1 MDRETTLLMQRAA
14 EKLDHHFNGLAQ
26 GVDRKV
32 GFILVVYPYGE
43 GQMHPW
49 SSAARCAVPFVD
61 RIEDAPEQSAIGR
74 WIKEQEGTN
83 G

>member
-43 GQMHPW
+43 GPRDANYVA
-49 SSAARCAVPFVD
+49 SSAD
-61 RIEDAPEQSAIGR
+61 
-74 WIKEQEGTN
+74 GTV
-83 G
+83 GVLKRLVERLEKRPVT